1 MKKGLLL
8 LGLFFCFYSPKVFSQ
23 DFLGLSTGN
32 YSGITGVM
40 LQPASIVDSRF
51 KFDINLLSTDV
62 NYSNNYF
69 LLDRKAILK
78 INKNNFDNYAT
89 FKDNYLSEASL
100 PAGQKVFFNINNRTQ
115 LPGFMATTG
124 KKSAIALNLQFRTM
138 IQGRGITQ
146 DFANLAFN
154 NFYPSGI
161 NPSIDA
167 SGISINSLSWAEV
180 GFTYG
185 RVLYSSGAG
194 FLKAAITAKYL
205 AGLSSISLSS
215 NDLRMRVNGDST
227 FNFTSSNVSYNH
239 NKNADF
245 NTLFDKN
252 FSPNANSFGIDAG
265 LVYEYRGNLDKFK
278 YIKSND
284 ETSYDALRR
293 DVSKYIFKVGVS
305 LLDVGMF
312 KFDKPADVNSFSAN
326 INNWDIK
333 NAHYNSIKEFDTALA
348 SRVIANPNDPRSY
361 NVYLPTALSGQLD
374 VKFVKGLFLNVM
386 SYWPLD
392 LGNTAGKRFTKYGF
406 YTITPRYETR
416 HFGIY
421 IPYTVSQ
428 RNDFTDYNQHLLGA
442 TLRLGPVFIGSSNL
456 LSMAFNKNLRAAD
469 VHIGFKVGFTYGKP
483 NKSNKF
489 LNTVFKKNQKVE
501 PNSSMESGSMNYES
515 ETIDKANQNDHP
527 RLILDY
533 KEGKIYDNPNAKQN
547 VIIINNYY
555 GNKPVQTTV
564 DTVTMQNRL
573 LKYYVDSLNAQTLQ
587 TGYEQNKKIADS
599 ISKVTTDSLKMKR
612 TQLDSLIRSM
622 QRLQMQMDSSNN
634 ETNNSFNNGRSSN
647 NYSAIENPTSAND
660 SLRNVNDSLE
670 KRPAAIAGMH
680 TNQKDTAT
688 TAYLN
693 NHNTASSTSK
703 KKDTSTRDNNVT
715 LNKTDTT
722 LAANDANKTVVA
734 NIEKTYQD
742 SVMQDLQRIKQQQN
756 ELSDKN
762 AAQADSNS
770 KAKIAEQN
778 NNKKAALAA
787 DEDYRTAAARM
798 QTVQTQGNSK
808 ELQRVREQQNE
819 LYRQYADQ
827 SARLSNDI
835 NRLSRRQDESR
846 QRTRVNYVPV
856 GIPYNNSR
864 SRNKQ
869 EPPQVATST
878 VANLTRPNKTDTVY
892 LRDTITVIPAA
903 DTVTHIVSKEARPDT
918 VIVKESV
925 KQPAFNYTRMPVDN
939 ILFATGQSVVQPIY
953 GSRLDFIA
961 DVLKENPG
969 LQVTVTGHTDATGS
983 KTINEKLSLLRAE
996 AVSYYL
1002 LNKGVSKKQITVK
1015 SLSSEKPAV
1024 TGSTKTART
1033 QNRRV
1038 ALKLNNLNE

>member
-8 LGLFFCFYSPKVFSQ
+8 LCLFFCFYSPKVFSQ

-40 LQPASIVDSRF
+40 LQPASIVDSRY

-78 INKNNFDNYAT
+78 INKNNFDDYST
-89 FKDNYLSEASL
+89 FKNNYLSEASL

-154 NFYPSGI
+154 NFYPSGV

-185 RVLYSSGAG
+185 RVLYSSGTS

-227 FNFTSSNVSYNH
+227 FNFASSDVSYNH
-239 NKNADF
+239 NKNADL

-252 FSPNANSFGIDAG
+252 FSPSANSFGIDAG

-278 YIKSND
+278 YIKSDD

-374 VKFVKGLFLNVM
+374 VKFVRGLFLNVM

-392 LGNTAGKRFTKYGF
+392 LGSAAGKRFTKYGF

-428 RNDFTDYNQHLLGA
+428 RNDFTDYNQHLLGV
-442 TLRLGPVFIGSSNL
+442 TLRLGPMFIGSSNL
-456 LSMAFNKNLRAAD
+456 LSMTFNKTLRAAD

-501 PNSSMESGSMNYES
+501 PNSSTESGSMNYEG
-515 ETIDKANQNDHP
+515 ETNNKSNQTDHP
-527 RLILDY
+527 KLILDY
-533 KEGKIYDNPNAKQN
+533 KDGKIYDNPNAKQN

-555 GNKPVQTTV
+555 GNTPVQTTV

-587 TGYEQNKKIADS
+587 AGNEQNKKIADS

-634 ETNNSFNNGRSSN
+634 NQTNNSFKNGRSSN
-647 NYSAIENPTSAND
+647 NYSAIENPPSAKD
-660 SLRNVNDSLE
+660 SVINVNDSLAR
-670 KRPAAIAGMH
+670 RPAAIAEIYS
-680 TNQKDTAT
+680 NQIDTT
-688 TAYLN
+688 TYLN
-693 NHNTASSTSK
+693 NENQALSIIK
-703 KKDTSTRDNNVT
+703 KKDTSTPDNDVK
-715 LNKTDTT
+715 LNNSDTT
-722 LAANDANKTVVA
+722 LTANDPTKIVAAN
-734 NIEKTYQD
+734 IGKTYQD
-742 SVMQDLQRIKQQQN
+742 SVMEDLQRIKQQQN

-762 AAQADSNS
+762 AAQADIDS

-778 NNKKAALAA
+778 NNNKAAIAA
-787 DEDYRTAAARM
+787 DEDYTTSAARM
-798 QTVQTQGNSK
+798 QTAQAQNNSK
-808 ELQRVREQQNE
+808 ELQGIRDQQNE

-827 SARLSNDI
+827 SARLSDDI

-864 SRNKQ
+864 SRNRQ
-869 EPPQVATST
+869 EPPQVVTPTVVPAAT
-878 VANLTRPNKTDTVY
+878 PNKTDTIYV
-892 LRDTITVIPAA
+892 RDTITVTPAA
-903 DTVTHIVSKEARPDT
+903 DTVTHIVSKEVKADT
-918 VIVKESV
+918 VIVKEPV
-925 KQPAFNYTRMPVDN
+925 KQPKFDYTKMPVDN

-953 GSRLDFIA
+953 ESRLDFIA
-961 DVLKENPG
+961 DILKENPG

-983 KTINEKLSLLRAE
+983 KAINEKVSLLRAE

-1038 ALKLNNLNE
+1038 ALKLSNFNE